1 MLCLS
6 ARFLHVHLF
15 NQCCFLQPWLSH
27 CSLHYHC
34 PQGQKTTTHHLQLHS
49 HHICCCYQGS
59 RRTVSQVP
67 VKVLLLLL
75 TAEMLLLLLRCV
87 QVVSQLNTFLVAAF
101 ETTASAIVCC
111 IYFIAQHPQV
121 QDALLAEVDA
131 FGRQRRVAFSDLDQV
146 RHVF

>member
-1 MLCLS
+1 M
-6 ARFLHVHLF
+6 
-15 NQCCFLQPWLSH
+15 
-27 CSLHYHC
+27 
-34 PQGQKTTTHHLQLHS
+34 
-49 HHICCCYQGS
+49 
-59 RRTVSQVP
+59 
-67 VKVLLLLL
+67 LLLLL
-75 TAEMLLLLLRCV
+75 TAEMLLLRCV

-101 ETTASAIVCC
+101 ETTASAIACC